1 MGTAKQLLPVAGR
14 PLLETV
20 VAAACASRL
29 DDVVVVLGAN
39 AEAIRDEVPLGR
51 ARVVINADFASGMSS
66 SLRAGLLALGEDVER
81 VAVILG
87 DQPSTTARLI
97 DDLLDAHASGGRP
110 AAALSVGGLLHP
122 PAVLSRELWDGVGAL
137 QGDVGFR
144 ALLRPHPEL
153 VTAVPAHED
162 DISAPLDIDTPE
174 DYRRWAERG

>member
-1 MGTAKQLLPVAGR
+1 MGRAKQLLVVAGR

-39 AEAIRDEVPLGR
+39 ADAIRGEVALGR
-51 ARVVINADFASGMSS
+51 ARVVINAAFASGMSS
-66 SLRAGLLALGEDVER
+66 SLRAGLHALGQDVER

-87 DQPSTTARLI
+87 DQPSITARLL
-97 DDLLDAHASGGRP
+97 DDLLEAHASGGRP

-122 PAVLSRELWDGVGAL
+122 PAVLSRELWDGVASL

-144 ALLRPHPEL
+144 AFLRPHPEL
-153 VTAVPAHED
+153 VTALPAQEED
-162 DISAPLDIDTPE
+162 SNGPLDIDTPE
-174 DYRRWAERG
+174 DYRRWAERE